1 MQFVIWNGVVQQ
13 GMNGHADIRRR
24 TSLSLVITHQDDML
38 MAVVCSL
45 SFVSIHNSYS
55 HVVDNSNFSPY
66 NLVHLTSSKR
76 PAERWRVPSC
86 SFACNMRSQPCP
98 TVGCGAWTN
107 RA

>member
-55 HVVDNSNFSPY
+55 LLCLFSANQLEKPSNG
-66 NLVHLTSSKR
+66 KR
-76 PAERWRVPSC
+76 K
-86 SFACNMRSQPCP
+86 
-98 TVGCGAWTN
+98 
-107 RA
+107 